1 MKETLLTLE
10 NIEAGYK
17 DLKVLQGVS
26 LHINK
31 GEIVALLGQNGAGK
45 STILKV
51 IINLVKHTKGHIK
64 TSATIAYVPQGKRIF
79 SNLTVKENIL
89 LVSKEKEIPS
99 YLIELFPVL
108 ASKSDKLAGK
118 LSGGEQQMVAL
129 ARGLIHKPELLL
141 LDEPSL
147 GLSPKFTKEVFAI
160 INAIRNDL
168 GISVIVIEH
177 NLSSL
182 ISIADRGYVLEHG
195 KVAEEL
201 TGKDFQ
207 SKEAVYNAIMGR
219 Q

>member
-1 MKETLLTLE
+1 MTRPLLTLE

-26 LHINK
+26 LHVNQ

-51 IINLVKHTKGHIK
+51 IIGLLKHTRGHVK
-64 TSATIAYVPQGKRIF
+64 TAATIAYVPQGKRIF
-79 SNLTVKENIL
+79 PNLTIKENV
-89 LVSKEKEIPS
+89 LVASKEKEIPPF
-99 YLIELFPVL
+99 LLELFPIL
-108 ASKSDKLAGK
+108 SSKADKLAGH

-147 GLSPKFTKEVFAI
+147 GLSPKFTKEVFTI
-160 INAIRNDL
+160 INTIQNEF

-182 ISIADRGYVLEHG
+182 ITIADRGYVLERG
-195 KVAEEL
+195 EVVEEL
-201 TGKDFQ
+201 NRSDFR
-207 SKEAVYNAIMGR
+207 SKEAVYDAIMGK
-219 Q
+219 